1 MAALGAY
8 YELVVCCRGEPDPV
22 TGYLMN
28 ISEIDRAV
36 RTRAVPLIERA
47 VQATPGRAPGHVLR
61 ELIAVLQPDLARPI
75 QSVAWRLT
83 PFYTVTM
90 ETAQM
95 QRFLMTQQFDF
106 AAAHRLHCRQLSE
119 EENRKIFGK
128 CNNAHGHG
136 HNYRLEVTV
145 SAPLPPAIEAPEIEH
160 PEGEPPEGA
169 HPDAAHPATAHRPL
183 ALPEL
188 ERIVDEQVIQRFDH
202 THLNLDTAEFARLNP
217 SVEHIARVCHDLLAE
232 PIAATGAVLEKV
244 TVWETEK
251 TGCTYPAPS

>member
-8 YELVVCCRGEPDPV
+8 YELVVCCRGEPDPI

-28 ISEIDRAV
+28 ISAIDEAV
-36 RTRAVPLIERA
+36 RNRAIPLIKRA
-47 VQATPGRAPGHVLR
+47 VQAAPRRAPGHVLR
-61 ELIAVLQPDLARPI
+61 ELTAALQPALTQPI

-119 EENRKIFGK
+119 EENRRIFGK

-145 SAPLPPAIEAPEIEH
+145 SAPLPPESEPPEAAHPEAARPEAAH
-160 PEGEPPEGA
+160 PEGG
-169 HPDAAHPATAHRPL
+169 HRPL
-183 ALPEL
+183 QLPEL

-202 THLNLDTAEFARLNP
+202 THLNLDTAEFAQLNP
-217 SVEHIARVCHDLLAE
+217 SVEHIARVCHDLLVE

-251 TGCTYPAPS
+251 TSCTYPAPF